1 MSQNGTKPKS
11 VYWEIWQSPFMTIG
25 ENSFINNIIETAG
38 AVNIFGDSPQ
48 SYPIVNEETI
58 IKRNPDV
65 IFIPSDSPLTPEKLC
80 ERKGWQTITAVKNK
94 TVYKIDADI
103 TGRSGPRIKE
113 AVQMVYSMIYE
124 N

>member
-1 MSQNGTKPKS
+1 MAESFLAGQDLNKS
-11 VYWEIWQSPFMTIG
+11 TL
-25 ENSFINNIIETAG
+25 
-38 AVNIFGDSPQ
+38 NIFGDSPQ